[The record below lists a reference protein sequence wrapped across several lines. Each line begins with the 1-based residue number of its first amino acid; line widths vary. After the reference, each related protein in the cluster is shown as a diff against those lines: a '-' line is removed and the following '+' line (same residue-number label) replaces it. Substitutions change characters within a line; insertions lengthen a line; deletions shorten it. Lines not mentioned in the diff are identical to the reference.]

1 LLPLIVVLLGVLLS
15 ALIEIA
21 EHLKGILE
29 RGETFIKYQSAMK
42 RAQGHPADLASL
54 QR

>member
-1 LLPLIVVLLGVLLS
+1 VLLGVLLS

-21 EHLKGILE
+21 EHLKGTLE
-29 RGETFIKYQSAMK
+29 RGETIFKCQSAMK
-42 RAQGHPADLASL
+42 RAQAHPADLASL